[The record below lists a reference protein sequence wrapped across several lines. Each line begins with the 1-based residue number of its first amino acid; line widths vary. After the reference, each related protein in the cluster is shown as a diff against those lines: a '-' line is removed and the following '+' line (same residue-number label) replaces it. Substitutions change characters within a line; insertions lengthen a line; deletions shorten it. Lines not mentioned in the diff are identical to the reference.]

1 MSCRDFVEPLEMTM
15 SSQTVAAPKPE
26 KTGLITIGVAFA
38 MLTFLTS
45 GIAAAV
51 VVSEI
56 NAPAGDVTVAHYG
69 DYRTGVR

>member
-1 MSCRDFVEPLEMTM
+1 MTM
-15 SSQTVAAPKPE
+15 SSQTIAVPKPE

-51 VVSEI
+51 VVKEI
-56 NAPAGDVTVAHYG
+56 SAPTSDTTLAYHID
-69 DYRTGVR
+69 RSGVR